1 MSNILAMLPPPSD
14 ESIPKPASRR
24 ARLEDFF
31 GDDAPHTNYYQN
43 NSQND
48 FVAKNQQEFG
58 HKKRIKP

>member
-1 MSNILAMLPPPSD
+1 MSNILAMLPPLTD
-14 ESIPKPASRR
+14 TSIPKPASRR

-31 GDDAPHTNYYQN
+31 GDDTPQNNYYQN

-48 FVAKNQQEFG
+48 FVAKNQQDFG